1 MSNCGCGAENSDSL
15 EQRTLIAL
23 LIINGLMFF
32 AEGLLG
38 WLAQSTGLIADALDM
53 LADAFVYGISL
64 YAIGKTLQHKANA
77 ARLSGILQILLGVG
91 VLVEVGRRL
100 LLGSEPQS
108 ILMITVAFAALLAN
122 LYCLKLIAK
131 HKDSGVHMR
140 ASWIFSS
147 NDVIANA
154 GVIVSGG
161 LVWLTDSR
169 LPDLV
174 IGLLLAVIV
183 IRGGLTILQAAKQSL
198 SDAATNTN
206 NCRN

>member
-77 ARLSGILQILLGVG
+77 AKLSGILQILLGVG